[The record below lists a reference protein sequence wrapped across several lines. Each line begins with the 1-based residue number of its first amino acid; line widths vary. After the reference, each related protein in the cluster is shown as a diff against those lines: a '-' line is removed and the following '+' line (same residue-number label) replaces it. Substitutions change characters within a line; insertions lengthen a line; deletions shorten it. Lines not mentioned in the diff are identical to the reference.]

1 LAQARLRAAEEGLPV
16 LRATPTGISA
26 VIDGRGN
33 IVKQLPMHSQGVID
47 AVLPAAA
54 NSPPLFARWGNI
66 IPLTLALLLIAGG
79 IVLRRKRR

>member
-1 LAQARLRAAEEGLPV
+1 
-16 LRATPTGISA
+16 
-26 VIDGRGN
+26 
-33 IVKQLPMHSQGVID
+33 MHSQGVID